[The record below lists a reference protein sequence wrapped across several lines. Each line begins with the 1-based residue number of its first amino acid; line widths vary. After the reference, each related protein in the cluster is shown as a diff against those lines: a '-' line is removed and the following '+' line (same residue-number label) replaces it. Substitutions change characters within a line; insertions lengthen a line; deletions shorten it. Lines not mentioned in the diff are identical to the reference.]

1 MNEETRLVKR
11 ASRTGMV
18 FGALVL
24 VMGMLAIGAPQVSG
38 LAVTAIVATVLVISG
53 IAQTI
58 FAFGA
63 PTFGRGL
70 LALLFGAITTVA
82 GVCIFANPMFGLT
95 TLTILVIAYFVV
107 DGIYHLIA
115 FFQLKRAGRGW
126 LLFGGIVS
134 LALAAMLYSDFPSSS
149 EWAIGLLVGIR
160 LLMTGWTMIM
170 LGGLSHA
177 TADDRSA
184 PPA

>member
-1 MNEETRLVKR
+1 MNEEGKLMKS
-11 ASRTGMV
+11 ASRTGMA
-18 FGALVL
+18 FGAVVL
-24 VMGMLAIGAPQVSG
+24 IMGMMAIAAPQVSG
-38 LAVTAIVATVLVISG
+38 LAVTAVVAAVLVIAG
-53 IAQTI
+53 IAQTV

-70 LALLFGAITTVA
+70 LALLFGAITAIA

-115 FFQLKRAGRGW
+115 FFQLRGTQGRGW
-126 LLFGGIVS
+126 LLFGGVVS
-134 LALAAMLYSDFPSSS
+134 LVLAAMLYGDFPSSS

-177 TADDRSA
+177 AAADSSA
-184 PPA
+184 P